1 MEIKTIGVVGAG
13 QMGNGI
19 AQVARPSGFNVI
31 MNDIADAF
39 VQKGPCERIS
49 KNLDRMV
56 EKGKI
61 SSQKKEEIM
70 GKNQGN
76 DPNGGNGRGGL
87 CGRGSHRE
95 RILKIVSL

>member
-1 MEIKTIGVVGAG
+1 MDIKTIGVVGAG

-19 AQVARPSGFNVI
+19 AQVAAASGFHVI

-39 VQKGPCERIS
+39 VQKGLATIS

-70 GKNQGN
+70 GKDQ
-76 DPNGGNGRGGL
+76 
-87 CGRGSHRE
+87 RE
-95 RILKIVSL
+95 RSKWRKWPRPILWSRQPQRTKP